1 MGAFRQSSLRALA
14 PASIVVFAIVLLIVV
29 ITSLAGG
36 GDSSSSSTSTRPAL
50 NETQKHQ
57 SARLKAARRAR
68 RAKQRGVYVVQAGDN
83 LYTIASR
90 TGIPI
95 ETLRVLN
102 PTADPQ
108 ALVTGQRI
116 RLPLSGEAGATG
128 ATGASGASGAS
139 GAAGSR

>member
-14 PASIVVFAIVLLIVV
+14 PASLVVFAIVLLIVI

-36 GDSSSSSTSTRPAL
+36 DDSSSSRPSSPTLTA
-50 NETQKHQ
+50 TQKRD

-68 RAKQRGVYVVQAGDN
+68 RAAKRGVYIVRAGDN
-83 LYTIASR
+83 LFTIASQ

-95 ETLRVLN
+95 ETLRALN

-116 RLPLSGEAGATG
+116 RLPVPGERGATG
-128 ATGASGASGAS
+128 ATGASGATGA
-139 GAAGSR
+139 R